1 MANANSVVAS
11 KFFAA
16 PARDC
21 LIFSEEDFDS
31 LTEFKSA
38 IADQVATLHSQN
50 LELRFQ
56 HKGFLRGQ
64 TWSIDINKLSAY
76 CDSQQC
82 RLAQWGNA
90 NNSYTWRIVPRVK
103 IADSTSP
110 F

>member
-1 MANANSVVAS
+1 MANANPVVAS

-16 PARDC
+16 PVRDII
-21 LIFSEEDFDS
+21 LFSEEDFES
-31 LTEFKSA
+31 LTEFKTA
-38 IADQVATLHSQN
+38 IADQVATLQAQN

-64 TWSIDINKLSAY
+64 TWSIDINKMSMY
-76 CDSQQC
+76 CDTQQC

-90 NNSYTWRIVPRVK
+90 GNNYTWRIVPRVK
-103 IADSTSP
+103 IADSATP